1 LAQFRS
7 NAYNFNV
14 TVSRSDQLQLVAAP
28 VPRRGTAGA

>member
-14 TVSRSDQLQLVAAP
+14 TVSRSDELLLLESKTALRQAA
-28 VPRRGTAGA
+28 RA

>member
-14 TVSRSDQLQLVAAP
+14 TVSRSDEMSLLESKSALRQALRA
-28 VPRRGTAGA
+28 